1 MRDDVAP
8 DTLESLLDATRAALL
23 AGDLDALAA
32 LSLAL
37 ETALDGAPLTAAQ
50 AAALR
55 DRADRNARLIAAA
68 SRGVRA
74 ARRRLAE
81 VTACQGL
88 VTYDAA
94 GRRDVVAAPALP
106 VRRA

>member
-1 MRDDVAP
+1 MASD
-8 DTLESLLDATRAALL
+8 LESLLDATRAALL
-23 AGDLDALAA
+23 AGDLDGLAGLTRQLEAALAGAALSPADLAA
-32 LSLAL
+32 L
-37 ETALDGAPLTAAQ
+37 Q
-50 AAALR
+50 LR
-55 DRADRNARLIAAA
+55 ASHNARLIAAA